1 MDFGIVGRTIGELG
15 SSTSA
20 PCKPIVVFVV
30 TVVDD
35 AITVVVDAVADL
47 TRAPARLA
55 LRIDAM
61 HAGDQAWVVAH
72 ADGRH
77 FAVDDE

>member
-1 MDFGIVGRTIGELG
+1 MDFGIIRRTVGELG
-15 SSTSA
+15 SSSSA

-30 TVVDD
+30 TVVHD

-47 TRAPARLA
+47 TRASARLA
-55 LRIDAM
+55 LRIDTM
-61 HAGDQAWVVAH
+61 HASDQARVVAH